1 MIGQAVD
8 VNTLR
13 VLAST
18 RQVREAVAG
27 RWEEDRSQWTLS
39 IRIGGPTA
47 RLIPVRSKRDA
58 VKTWAKVDTLVKF
71 AEEVGLE
78 GFRVELRDG

>member
-18 RQVREAVAG
+18 RQVSDAVAG
-27 RWEEDRSQWTLS
+27 RHPDDRSRWELG
-39 IRIGGPTA
+39 IRVGGPTA
-47 RLIPVRSKRDA
+47 RLIPVRSKREP
-58 VKTWAKVDTLVKF
+58 VKTWASLDTLVKF
-71 AEEVGLE
+71 AQECGLD
-78 GFRVELRDG
+78 GLRIEL

>member
-13 VLAST
+13 VLASA
-18 RQVREAVAG
+18 RQVRDAVAG
-27 RWEEDRSQWTLS
+27 RWEDDRSQWTLS
-39 IRIGGPTA
+39 IRVGDPTV

-58 VKTWAKVDTLVKF
+58 VKTWAKLDTLVRF
-71 AEEVGLE
+71 AKEAGLE
-78 GFRVELRDG
+78 GVRVEF

>member
-27 RWEEDRSQWTLS
+27 RWGEDRSQWTLS
-39 IRIGGPTA
+39 IRVGGPAA
-47 RLIPVRSKRDA
+47 RLIPIRSKREA
-58 VKTWAKVDTLVKF
+58 VKTWAKLDTLVKF
-71 AEEVGLE
+71 AEEAGLE
-78 GFRVELRDG
+78 GLRVELER

>member
-1 MIGQAVD
+1 MIGQSVD

-18 RQVREAVAG
+18 QQVRDAVAG
-27 RWEEDRSQWTLS
+27 RHKEDRSRWELS
-39 IRIGGPTA
+39 IRVGGPSS

-58 VKTWAKVDTLVKF
+58 VKTWASLDTLAKF
-71 AEEVGLE
+71 AEDVGLAE
-78 GFRVELRDG
+78 VRVEV

>member
-18 RQVREAVAG
+18 RQVR
-27 RWEEDRSQWTLS
+27 
-39 IRIGGPTA
+39 
-47 RLIPVRSKRDA
+47 SKREA
-58 VKTWAKVDTLVKF
+58 VKTWAKLDTLGKF
-71 AEEVGLE
+71 AE
-78 GFRVELRDG
+78 DNW

>member
-1 MIGQAVD
+1 VIGQAVD

-27 RWEEDRSQWTLS
+27 RWEDDRSLWTLS

-47 RLIPVRSKRDA
+47 RLIPVRSKRDQ
-58 VKTWAKVDTLVKF
+58 VKTWAKLDTLVKF

-78 GFRVELRDG
+78 GFRVEL

>member
-18 RQVREAVAG
+18 RQVRDAVAG
-27 RWEEDRSQWTLS
+27 RDADDRSRWTLGI
-39 IRIGGPTA
+39 IRVGGPSA
-47 RLIPVRSKRDA
+47 RLIPVRSKRQS
-58 VKTWAKVDTLVKF
+58 VKTWASLDTLVKF
-71 AEEVGLE
+71 AEDCGL
-78 GFRVELRDG
+78 DGMHIEP

>member
-1 MIGQAVD
+1 MIGQSVD
-8 VNTLR
+8 VHTLR
-13 VLAST
+13 VLVSA
-18 RQVREAVAG
+18 RQVRDAVAG
-27 RWEEDRSQWTLS
+27 RWEDDCSQWTLS
-39 IRIGGPTA
+39 IRVGGPTA

-78 GFRVELRDG
+78 GFRVEF

>member
-1 MIGQAVD
+1 MIGQSVD

-18 RQVREAVAG
+18 QQVREAVAG
-27 RWEEDRSQWTLS
+27 RHKDDRSRWELS
-39 IRIGGPTA
+39 IRVGGPSS

-58 VKTWAKVDTLVKF
+58 VKTWASLDTLAKF
-71 AEEVGLE
+71 AEEAGLD
-78 GFRVELRDG
+78 GLRVELQ

>member
-8 VNTLR
+8 INTLR

-18 RQVREAVAG
+18 RQVRDAVVG
-27 RWEEDRSQWTLS
+27 RYEDDRSQWTLG

-47 RLIPVRSKRDA
+47 RLIPVRSKRDL
-58 VKTWAKVDTLVKF
+58 VKTWASLDTLVKF
-71 AEEVGLE
+71 AEECGLE
-78 GFRVELRDG
+78 GVRIEL

>member
-1 MIGQAVD
+1 MIGQAVE

-18 RQVREAVAG
+18 RQVRDAVAG

-39 IRIGGPTA
+39 IRVGGPTA
-47 RLIPVRSKRDA
+47 RLIPVRSKRDQ
-58 VKTWAKVDTLVKF
+58 VKTWAKLDTLVKF
-71 AEEVGLE
+71 AEEAGLE
-78 GFRVELRDG
+78 GLSVEF

>member
-18 RQVREAVAG
+18 QQVRDAVAG
-27 RWEEDRSQWTLS
+27 RPPVCSAPSGCGRPC
-39 IRIGGPTA
+39 GGPSS

-58 VKTWAKVDTLVKF
+58 VKTWASLDTLAKF
-71 AEEVGLE
+71 AEDAGLD
-78 GFRVELRDG
+78 GLRVEL

>member
-27 RWEEDRSQWTLS
+27 RWEEDRSQWKNW
-39 IRIGGPTA
+39 A
-47 RLIPVRSKRDA
+47 RL
-58 VKTWAKVDTLVKF
+58 DTLVKF
-71 AEEVGLE
+71 AENAGLKGGE
-78 GFRVELRDG
+78 F